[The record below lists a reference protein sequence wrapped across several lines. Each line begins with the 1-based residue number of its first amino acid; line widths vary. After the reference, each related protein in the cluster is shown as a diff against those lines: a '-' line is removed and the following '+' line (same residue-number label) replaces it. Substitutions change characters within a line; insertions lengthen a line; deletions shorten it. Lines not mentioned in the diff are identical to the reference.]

1 MKGFIWIII
10 AMVLMITLMN
20 RTPNYKL
27 VSDVQ
32 DDTHTSIIAKEEEL
46 YLFLTDD

>member
-10 AMVLMITLMN
+10 AIILMIILIN
-20 RTPNYKL
+20 RTLDYKL
-27 VSDVQ
+27 VSNTQ
-32 DDTHTSIIAKEEEL
+32 DDTHTSIISEEEL